1 MNSFFFTNFILN
13 SPFEGFKLET
23 YFFNFGQYS
32 DVLYVNNWTFIPFF
46 SFGSEPAIW
55 TLASSGIGI
64 FIVYIIISGLY
75 NASFWNQ
82 GYDHFT
88 TIQVILILLGMSL
101 FTFFGST
108 LSMIFNVSFLAE
120 NNIVIEEKLIKFF
133 NLEVSFIKDIW
144 GFLTIFIVARLL
156 TSQSFAQLTLIPNG
170 DLDRLSDSMYKFS
183 LDLFTSTLDIR
194 KEKEVQA
201 FQEFFLKVNGLF
213 MFILGANLVGMI
225 PYSTTIT
232 SSLMNTFFIAFAIFV
247 NIIIVMV
254 NEKGINHLF
263 DLFLPSGCP
272 MSLILLLVPI
282 EVLSYCFRLISLSV
296 RLFAN
301 MLAGHTLMKV
311 FSGFSW
317 SLLLLGD
324 SGILLHYL
332 PVLVLFALT
341 VLELGV
347 ACIQAYV
354 FVVLTYLYL
363 RDIFV
368 GH

>member
-1 MNSFFFTNFILN
+1 
-13 SPFEGFKLET
+13 
-23 YFFNFGQYS
+23 
-32 DVLYVNNWTFIPFF
+32 
-46 SFGSEPAIW
+46 
-55 TLASSGIGI
+55 
-64 FIVYIIISGLY
+64 
-75 NASFWNQ
+75 
-82 GYDHFT
+82 
-88 TIQVILILLGMSL
+88 
-101 FTFFGST
+101 
-108 LSMIFNVSFLAE
+108 
-120 NNIVIEEKLIKFF
+120 
-133 NLEVSFIKDIW
+133 
-144 GFLTIFIVARLL
+144 
-156 TSQSFAQLTLIPNG
+156 
-170 DLDRLSDSMYKFS
+170 MYKFS
-183 LDLFTSTLDIR
+183 LELFTSTLDIR

-311 FSGFSW
+311 FSGFS
-317 SLLLLGD
+317 
-324 SGILLHYL
+324 
-332 PVLVLFALT
+332 
-341 VLELGV
+341 
-347 ACIQAYV
+347 
-354 FVVLTYLYL
+354 
-363 RDIFV
+363 
-368 GH
+368 